1 MNLDSLDLPAIVK
14 AMPRR
19 YPVVLIDRL
28 LAFEHGRSMRA
39 LKNVTMNE
47 PYFQGHFPG
56 YPIMP
61 GVLVIEAL
69 MQLAGVLVHCSGHG
83 DPARGAGLAF
93 AEMRGAK
100 FKRQVVPGDQLFLE
114 VEVEGEGAWPAA
126 DRFVA
131 RALVDGEVV
140 AEALLFAAPIGGSRP
155 SSA

>member
-69 MQLAGVLVHCSGHG
+69 MQLAGVLVHCSGYG

-93 AEMRGAK
+93 AGMRGAK
-100 FKRQVVPGDQLFLE
+100 FKRQVGPGDQLFLE
-114 VEVEGEGAWPAA
+114 VEVEGELPAA
-126 DRFVA
+126 GRFLA

-140 AEALLFAAPIGGSRP
+140 AEAELLAAPIGGAP
-155 SSA
+155 AASA